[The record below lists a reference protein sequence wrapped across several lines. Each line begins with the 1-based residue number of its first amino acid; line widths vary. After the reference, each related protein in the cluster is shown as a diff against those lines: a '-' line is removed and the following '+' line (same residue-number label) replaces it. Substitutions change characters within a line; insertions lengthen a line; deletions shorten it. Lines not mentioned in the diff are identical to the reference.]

1 MNEKDFDLDFDIDFE
16 KEYGFDTPE
25 DTEAQ
30 LSGEDFDLKA
40 LLESEFG
47 DEAALFTAEYDSD
60 FDYGPETVDYNQDE
74 GMDLTDAPVFESPV
88 FEDPAGD
95 DLDEALFDED
105 MPVDDMLGED
115 EFDVDLPEEM
125 MNPRPLPQEEPV
137 YEEDAPQ
144 EEIPQEDQPREE
156 APRKKESRKKAPRKE
171 APRKEKPAEKP
182 VKHEHERRKPVSPIR
197 RFKNETLP
205 LIIAGITVVLLVFF
219 VVGSLGRLFSNI
231 KINNETAQKASEA
244 AENEAQRQDREAQ
257 DLMAEAARLAAGYD
271 YDTAISMLE
280 GFSGNKSKY
289 PEMEIRLSEYKQQK
303 SLLIAH
309 NDPGAIPNLSFHVL
323 VADPSRTWNQELGGQ
338 YNRNFV
344 TTDEFE
350 KILNQLYA
358 NGYVLVDMDCF
369 IAETVTGETVTYSSK
384 PIYLPDGK
392 KPVMLTETMVNYF
405 NYMIDSN
412 EDGMPDK
419 DAAGFATKLV
429 VQNGEVKAA
438 MVNST
443 GETVVGNYDLVPI
456 LEAFIEEHPDF
467 SYHGSRAL
475 LAVTGHEGV
484 FGYRTNKDVI
494 STKGQ
499 AYYDAEVAGA
509 KEVVAALKAAGY
521 EFASY
526 TYANEAYG
534 KFDATT
540 IQKDISKWTAEV
552 LPILVNCDTLVY
564 AKTSD
569 ISANGDYSTSKFN
582 VLYGAGFRY
591 FISHTT
597 GDPAC
602 KIAGN
607 YVRQLRIMVTG
618 TQMAHASNTYAKYFD
633 AQSVLNSTRGNVPQ

>member
-1 MNEKDFDLDFDIDFE
+1 MKVGRYMNEKDFDLDFDFE

-25 DTEAQ
+25 DTDAQ

-47 DEAALFTAEYDSD
+47 EEASLFTSEYESD
-60 FDYGPETVDYNQDE
+60 FDYGPETVDYLQDE
-74 GMDLTDAPVFESPV
+74 GMALE
-88 FEDPAGD
+88 EDPAMFAAPAE
-95 DLDEALFDED
+95 EA
-105 MPVDDMLGED
+105 PVEE
-115 EFDVDLPEEM
+115 EFDADLPEEM
-125 MNPRPLPQEEPV
+125 MYSQPLPEEEPV
-137 YEEDAPQ
+137 EV
-144 EEIPQEDQPREE
+144 EEIPVEE
-156 APRKKESRKKAPRKE
+156 EVPVEEPVQ
-171 APRKEKPAEKP
+171 KP
-182 VKHEHERRKPVSPIR
+182 VRRERRKPVSPVR

-205 LIIAGITVVLLVFF
+205 LIIMGVTALLIATF
-219 VVGSLGRLFSNI
+219 VIGSLGRLITNI
-231 KINNETAQKASEA
+231 KINNQTALDASEA

-257 DLMAEAARLAAGYD
+257 ELLNEAALLAAGYD
-271 YDTAISMLE
+271 YDAAIAKLE
-280 GFSGNKSKY
+280 GFNGNKSKY
-289 PEMEIRLSEYKQQK
+289 PDMEIRLSEYKQQK

-309 NDPGAIPNLSFHVL
+309 NDPGAVANLSFHVL
-323 VADPSRTWNQELGGQ
+323 IADPARAWTDDEFSGS

-350 KILNQLYA
+350 KILEQLYS

-369 IAETVTGETVTYSSK
+369 IAETATGDTITYASK

-392 KPVMLTETMVNYF
+392 KPVMITETMVNYF
-405 NYMIDSN
+405 NYMIDGN
-412 EDGMPDK
+412 GDGAPDK
-419 DAAGFATKLV
+419 DGAGFASKLV
-429 VQNGEVKAA
+429 LQNGEIKAQ
-438 MVNST
+438 MVNSA

-456 LEAFIEEHPDF
+456 LEDFIEAHPDF

-484 FGYRTNKDVI
+484 FGYRTNKSVI
-494 STKGQ
+494 ETKGQ
-499 AYYDAEVAGA
+499 AYYDAEVAAA
-509 KEVVAALKAAGY
+509 KEVVAALKEAGY

-526 TYANEAYG
+526 TYNNEAYG
-534 KFDATT
+534 KFDATN

-552 LPILVNCDTLVY
+552 LPILGSCDTLVF

-569 ISANGDYSTSKFN
+569 ISANGDYTTSKFN
-582 VLYGAGFRY
+582 VLYGQGFRY

-597 GDPAC
+597 GEPSC

-633 AQSVLNSTRGNVPQ
+633 SQSVLNTTRGNVPQ

>member
-1 MNEKDFDLDFDIDFE
+1 MNEKDFDLDFDFE
-16 KEYGFDTPE
+16 NEYGFDTPE
-25 DTEAQ
+25 DTDAQ
-30 LSGEDFDLKA
+30 QSGEDFDLKA

-47 DEAALFTAEYDSD
+47 EEAALFTSDFDTD
-60 FDYGPETVDYNQDE
+60 FDYGPETVDYAQDE
-74 GMDLTDAPVFESPV
+74 GKPLAEVPAYEEPDYEEPDYDEPDDHEDAYDEEP
-88 FEDPAGD
+88 D
-95 DLDEALFDED
+95 DDDFDAE
-105 MPVDDMLGED
+105 
-115 EFDVDLPEEM
+115 LPEEM
-125 MNPRPLPQEEPV
+125 MYSRPLTEEVPAPVDISEEEIPADEDPAEETPAAEEPV
-137 YEEDAPQ
+137 
-144 EEIPQEDQPREE
+144 
-156 APRKKESRKKAPRKE
+156 K
-171 APRKEKPAEKP
+171 KP
-182 VKHEHERRKPVSPIR
+182 VRRERRKPVSPMR

-205 LIIAGITVVLLVFF
+205 LIIMGATALMIAFF
-219 VVGSLGRLFSNI
+219 VIGSLSRLFVNI
-231 KINNETAQKASEA
+231 KNNNQAELQASEA

-257 DLMAEAARLAAGYD
+257 ELLDETARLAAGYD
-271 YDTAISMLE
+271 YDTAIAMLE
-280 GFSGNKSKY
+280 GFTGNKAKY

-303 SLLIAH
+303 SLLVAH

-323 VADPSRTWNQELGGQ
+323 VADPARTWTNQEYGGQ

-350 KILNQLYA
+350 KILQQLY
-358 NGYVLVDMDCF
+358 NGGYVLVDMDCF

-384 PIYLPDGK
+384 PLYLPDGK
-392 KPVMLTETMVNYF
+392 KPFMLTETMVNYF
-405 NYMIDSN
+405 NYMIDGN
-412 EDGMPDK
+412 GDGTPDK
-419 DAAGFATKLV
+419 DGAGFATKLV

-475 LAVTGHEGV
+475 LAVTGHEGI
-484 FGYRTNKDVI
+484 FGYRTNKSVI
-494 STKGQ
+494 ETKGQ

-509 KEVVAALKAAGY
+509 KEVVAALKEAGY
-521 EFASY
+521 TFASY

-552 LPILVNCDTLVY
+552 LPILGTCDTLVF

-569 ISANGDYSTSKFN
+569 ISANGDYTTSKFN

-597 GDPAC
+597 GDPSC

-618 TQMAHASNTYAKYFD
+618 TQMAHASNTYSKYFD
-633 AQSVLNSTRGNVPQ
+633 AQSVLNTTRGNVPQ

>member
-1 MNEKDFDLDFDIDFE
+1 MNEKDFDLDFDFDFE
-16 KEYGFDTPE
+16 KEYGFDTPD
-25 DTEAQ
+25 DTDAQ
-30 LSGEDFDLKA
+30 LSGEDLDLKA

-47 DEAALFTAEYDSD
+47 EEAALFTAEYDSD

-74 GMDLTDAPVFESPV
+74 GMSLTETPVFETPV
-88 FEDPAGD
+88 FEESVEDELEED
-95 DLDEALFDED
+95 LLDEDAFDA
-105 MPVDDMLGED
+105 
-115 EFDVDLPEEM
+115 DLPEEM
-125 MNPRPLPQEEPV
+125 MNPQPLSQDEPV
-137 YEEDAPQ
+137 YEGEEATPEEATQEEVPQ
-144 EEIPQEDQPREE
+144 EESAPEE
-156 APRKKESRKKAPRKE
+156 PAPAKTHRKRAPRKE
-171 APRKEKPAEKP
+171 APAKKPAKP
-182 VKHEHERRKPVSPIR
+182 ENERRKPVSPIR

-205 LIIAGITVVLLVFF
+205 LIITGITVVLLAFF
-219 VVGSLGRLFSNI
+219 VIGSIGRLFTNI
-231 KINNETAQKASEA
+231 KHNNESALKASEA

-257 DLMAEAARLAAGYD
+257 ELLAEAARLAAGYD

-280 GFSGNKSKY
+280 GFTGNKSKY

-323 VADPSRTWNQELGGQ
+323 IADPSRTWNQELGGQ

-350 KILNQLYA
+350 KILNQLYT
-358 NGYVLVDMDCF
+358 NGYVLVDMDSF

-392 KPVMLTETMVNYF
+392 KPLMLTETMVNYF

-412 EDGMPDK
+412 EDGVADK

-456 LEAFIEEHPDF
+456 LEDFIEAHPDF
-467 SYHGSRAL
+467 SYHGARAL
-475 LAVTGHEGV
+475 LAVTGHEGI

-509 KEVVAALKAAGY
+509 KEVVAALKNAGY

-552 LPILVNCDTLVY
+552 LPILGTCDTLVY

-633 AQSVLNSTRGNVPQ
+633 AQSVLNTTRGNVPQ